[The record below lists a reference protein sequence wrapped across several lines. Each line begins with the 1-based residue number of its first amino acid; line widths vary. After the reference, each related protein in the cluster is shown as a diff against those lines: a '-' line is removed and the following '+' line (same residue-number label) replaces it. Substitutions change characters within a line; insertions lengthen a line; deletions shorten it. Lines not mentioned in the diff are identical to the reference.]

1 MEGEICVTGSIIDEI
16 HSSDILGDQME
27 GESGVIQS
35 ITDELHSRDIQGDQ
49 IEGENIVLLEV
60 SLMNFVLG
68 IFKETK
74 WKVKVV
80 LLEE

>member
-1 MEGEICVTGSIIDEI
+1 
-16 HSSDILGDQME
+16 ME

-35 ITDELHSRDIQGDQ
+35 ITDELHSRI
-49 IEGENIVLLEV
+49 
-60 SLMNFVLG
+60 S
-68 IFKETK
+68 KEIK

>member
-1 MEGEICVTGSIIDEI
+1 
-16 HSSDILGDQME
+16 ME

-60 SLMNFVLG
+60 SSTNFVLG
-68 IFKETK
+68 IFKEIK
-74 WKVKVV
+74 WKGKVV